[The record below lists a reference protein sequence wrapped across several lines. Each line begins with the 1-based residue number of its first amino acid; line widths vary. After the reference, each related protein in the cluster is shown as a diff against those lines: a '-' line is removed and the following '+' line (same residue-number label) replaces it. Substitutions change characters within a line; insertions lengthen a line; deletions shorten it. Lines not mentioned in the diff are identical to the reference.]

1 VFLRRF
7 YAKYQGKDVQQSLD
21 LLLQDLRV
29 TPARLVTIYRSVLPQ
44 ANAEEVARFLYNH
57 IDTLALD
64 EAEINALYR
73 KYSPE
78 KFNLQDRGYIARVHP
93 LELWLIGY
101 LHQHPAAAMSEVVKA
116 GAQQRQDVYSWLFK
130 TRRKNKQDIRI
141 RMLLEIEAFAEIHQA
156 WKRVGY
162 PFDSL
167 VPSYATAIGSSADRP
182 AALAELMGI
191 LVNNGR
197 RLPTVRFTDFHF
209 AAGTPYEAHLVRPAS
224 NGEQVLDPQVA
235 AVARRAIIGVVELG
249 TARRLGH
256 PFHQQRRPDHPGRRQ
271 DRHRR

>member
-1 VFLRRF
+1 MQRIIGVEEEVAQAERQGVVAQGSAAGSGHLLEVGGLFAEDAHQRLAPGGVLGHRVFGVLGHALDGEPQQVDAVARREVEF
-7 YAKYQGKDVQQSLD
+7 QFV
-21 LLLQDLRV
+21 
-29 TPARLVTIYRSVLPQ
+29 Q
-44 ANAEEVARFLYNH
+44 ANAESVARFLYNH

-64 EAEINALYR
+64 EAEIEALYR

-101 LHQHPAAAMSEVVKA
+101 LHRHPAASVSEVIKA
-116 GAQQRQDVYSWLFK
+116 GAAQRQAVYNWLFK

-141 RMLLEIEAFAEIHQA
+141 RTLLEIEAFGEIHQA
-156 WKRVGY
+156 WKRLGY

-197 RLPTVRFTDFHF
+197 RLPIVRFTDYHF
-209 AAGTPYEAHLVRPAS
+209 AAGTPYEAHLLRPAS
-224 NGEQVLDPQVA
+224 D
-235 AVARRAIIGVVELG
+235 GVM
-249 TARRLGH
+249 
-256 PFHQQRRPDHPGRRQ
+256 
-271 DRHRR
+271 